1 MQDYYYTVKEFKRDQ
16 FDVIVDWT
24 YEDCA
29 LSDCFD
35 ETVSD
40 IEDMVRRCNAGIDT
54 HYVARV
60 RVLYDGVEMGS
71 AFLGSCYAYDCDPE
85 DDINAGIAGYL
96 KDMIEEAVDQARA
109 EAVRMLDRLTAD
121 FL

>member
-85 DDINAGIAGYL
+85 DDINAGIGGHL

-109 EAVRMLDRLTAD
+109 AAVRMLGRLKAD